1 MSDKSDNGKIETSTV
16 LQKEAQKPQDAEG
29 VKLTKAVDI
38 SSGYAIIQRVLS
50 ELNDK
55 SDSNK
60 GK

>member
-1 MSDKSDNGKIETSTV
+1 MSDNDKTVTSTEFEKV
-16 LQKEAQKPQDAEG
+16 GQKPQEAQG